1 MTRKKAGADSAED
14 KGKRFQRKMAE
25 QLAEKIGTS
34 PDEIESGL
42 KGFIE
47 KSSESLGGIELKPP
61 YRRPSWYDDFFSL
74 IQERKVDNFS
84 LEFIRL
90 NIASGSEAYKLQ
102 GGLRF
107 LGLIDMKG
115 NPTSKL
121 NGLRVMGES
130 FKKNLANV
138 ILDAYSSLF
147 QAIIIEKA
155 KPESVINFMIE
166 KYGYSRPLAEE
177 ATALFV
183 YFCTKSGIPISKEL
197 SDFQITRREPT
208 RPTSTKVKGK
218 TPVKTAPTQEYD
230 ETFATLQSDIF
241 SFAVKKELSAIELA
255 RDQVNSLLDY
265 WKRKLTENSPS
276 NIL

>member
-1 MTRKKAGADSAED
+1 MTRKRASAESAED
-14 KGKRFQRKMAE
+14 RGKRFRRKMAE

-74 IQERKVDNFS
+74 IQERKIDNFS

-107 LGLIDMKG
+107 LGLIDKKG

-138 ILDAYSSLF
+138 ISDAYSSLF
-147 QAIIIEKA
+147 QTIIIEKA

-177 ATALFV
+177 ATAVFV

-197 SDFQITRREPT
+197 SDFQITRREPI
-208 RPTSTKVKGK
+208 RPTSTKAKVK
-218 TPVKTAPTQEYD
+218 TSVKTAPTQEYD
-230 ETFATLQSDIF
+230 ETFATLKSDIF

-255 RDQVNSLLDY
+255 REQVNSLLDY
-265 WKRKLTENSPS
+265 WKRKLTENSPR
-276 NIL
+276 NIS